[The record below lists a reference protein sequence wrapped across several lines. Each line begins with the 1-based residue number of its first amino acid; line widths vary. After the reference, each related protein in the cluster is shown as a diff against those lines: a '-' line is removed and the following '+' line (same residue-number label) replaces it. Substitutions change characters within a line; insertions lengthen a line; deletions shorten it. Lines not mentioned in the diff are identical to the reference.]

1 MSEDREGRQEGTQG
15 GESPSRPRPE
25 RPVEQDGYVAATDEG
40 KIAERTEEEDRAD
53 D

>member
-1 MSEDREGRQEGTQG
+1 MSEDREDRQKGTQDG
-15 GESPSRPRPE
+15 QSSHPRPE